1 MKTLTALLLV
11 AFVAF
16 VTGCGG
22 GESTDDAANA
32 DADGGDMDMMDDDA
46 SGMSEDMTMDDDMS
60 MDEDMTE
67 LDDAMQMDGDMDTEN
82 GDMVDAQTIM
92 DSLDTTQE
100 DDSDTDMDMDSDA
113 AGDDMSD
120 TEEEDK

>member
-22 GESTDDAANA
+22 GESTDDAASA
-32 DADGGDMDMMDDDA
+32 DTDAGDMDMMDEDT
-46 SGMSEDMTMDDDMS
+46 SGMSDDMTMDEDMS
-60 MDEDMTE
+60 EM
-67 LDDAMQMDGDMDTEN
+67 DDAMQMDGDMDSDAEN
-82 GDMVDAQTIM
+82 GDTVDAQTIM

-100 DDSDTDMDMDSDA
+100 DDSDADMDMDSDA
-113 AGDDMSD
+113 SGDDMSD

>member
-22 GESTDDAANA
+22 GESTDDAASA
-32 DADGGDMDMMDDDA
+32 DTDAGDMDMMDEDT
-46 SGMSEDMTMDDDMS
+46 SGMSDDMT

-67 LDDAMQMDGDMDTEN
+67 LNDAMQMDGDMDSDAEN
-82 GDMVDAQTIM
+82 GDTVDAQTIM
-92 DSLDTTQE
+92 DSLDTTQ
-100 DDSDTDMDMDSDA
+100 DDDADMDMDSDA
-113 AGDDMSD
+113 SDDDMSD
-120 TEEEDK
+120 AEEEDK